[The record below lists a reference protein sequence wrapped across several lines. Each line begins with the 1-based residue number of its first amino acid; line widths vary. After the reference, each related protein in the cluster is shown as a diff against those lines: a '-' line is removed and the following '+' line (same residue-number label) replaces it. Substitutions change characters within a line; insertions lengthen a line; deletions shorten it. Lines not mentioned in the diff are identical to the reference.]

1 MEIIVHPEIDNDLV
15 GHIEYYSHHAG
26 SEVAEDFYTEF
37 LKCLNTIVNRAA
49 SFPLYTP
56 RLRRVNF
63 DRFPYHILFEV
74 IDDETVFVLV
84 VKHDSRDPDFG
95 LDR

>member
-1 MEIIVHPEIDNDLV
+1 MEVIVHPKVDDDLV
-15 GHIEYYSHHAG
+15 DHIEYYSREGG
-26 SEVAEDFYTEF
+26 SELGLEFYNEF
-37 LKCLNTIVNRAA
+37 LRCYYIIVERAA

-56 RLRRVNF
+56 RLRRINF
-63 DRFPYHILFEV
+63 NRFPYHILFEV
-74 IDDETVFVLV
+74 LGDEVIHVVV